1 MSFLVHACNF
11 KFTNF
16 LQDLTFRITPDNYVL
31 RVPASEAVGQFIALS
46 TQGTVTRYRLSVGEN
61 SSKSTACMF

>member
-1 MSFLVHACNF
+1 MLVISNLRI
-11 KFTNF
+11 F

-46 TQGTVTRYRLSVGEN
+46 TQGTVTRSRSSVGEN